1 MNITK
6 PLKKYMSKLNPQCIK
21 GTISFAITNRQELLP
36 CCYLDSPNNL
46 NHPLLQKLLKVSKID
61 TTNTVDKILNHKE
74 WKRFYKN
81 LKKNIAPPECHS
93 ICAKFKK
100 SKRKQ
105 SWQVVDPETGK
116 VVFKNEF

>member
-1 MNITK
+1 M
-6 PLKKYMSKLNPQCIK
+6 PKLDPQCVK
-21 GTISFAITNRQELLP
+21 GKISLAVTNREELIP
-36 CCYLDSPNNL
+36 CCYLDSPENL

-61 TTNTVDKILNHKE
+61 STNTVAKILNHKE

-81 LKKNIAPPECHS
+81 LTKNIAPPECHS
-93 ICAKFKK
+93 ICAKNKE

-105 SWQVVDPETGK
+105 SWQLVDPASGK